1 MGEVFAALPP
11 LRCTCCSCPCD
22 PVRHAL
28 RQLSELSAAVP
39 SARMQSELG
48 KRYVEYAV
56 TVTGFDLGDEPGPDG
71 RPLVEAAAHSYTVW
85 RRYSDFVK

>member
-1 MGEVFAALPP
+1 MLKRRAESWWFNGG
-11 LRCTCCSCPCD
+11 S
-22 PVRHAL
+22 
-28 RQLSELSAAVP
+28 
-39 SARMQSELG
+39 QSELG